1 MLKTKESILETLI
14 SRVKSDLE
22 AATLAAAVTSAGAK
36 DESMKSDG
44 KYDTRAIE
52 AGQLAGAQ
60 LRRVEELKLELQML
74 EEMPKRSYTKDDEIG
89 LGALVDIKFKGQT
102 RKYFI
107 CSTAGGTMLQIDGVG
122 VLVISVFSP
131 IGDAVLEHKVGDTFE
146 LETPSEVRQYEVI
159 GVA

>member
-1 MLKTKESILETLI
+1 MLKIKDSILETLI
-14 SRVKSDLE
+14 AQVNADLQV
-22 AATLAAAVTSAGAK
+22 ATQAAASSSSGAK

-44 KYDTRAIE
+44 KYDTRASE

-74 EEMPKRSYTKDDEIG
+74 EEMPRRTFSKEDEIG
-89 LGALVDIKFKGQT
+89 LGALVDIQFKGQT

-107 CSTAGGTMLQIDGVG
+107 CSTAGGTMLKVDGMG
-122 VLVISVFSP
+122 ILVISVFSP
-131 IGDAVLEHKVGDTFE
+131 IGDAVLELKCGDIFE
-146 LETPSEVRQYEVI
+146 LETPNEVRQYQVM